1 MRCCIASSTTSR
13 LKDQHN
19 QRFRWRPGPGECRKN
34 APCRYP
40 ERLGGP
46 WRNEGFGRKGVAKG
60 GGPQGSPLA
69 AFSPLAGKETPD
81 REKGVYGLPRRFWPA
96 AATMAVSVQ
105 PPARQADRRT
115 RTDSGRARPLEL
127 FHPLLF
133 THDRIKGF
141 DVEVRNRR
149 SRGHVLAT
157 SRRPACAMPPRSS
170 WRLDWRRG

>member
-69 AFSPLAGKETPD
+69 AFSPLARPTA
-81 REKGVYGLPRRFWPA
+81 RRAVYGLPRRFWPA

-105 PPARQADRRT
+105 PPARRADPPERRM
-115 RTDSGRARPLEL
+115 
-127 FHPLLF
+127 
-133 THDRIKGF
+133 
-141 DVEVRNRR
+141 RR
-149 SRGHVLAT
+149 S
-157 SRRPACAMPPRSS
+157 PPRSAPA
-170 WRLDWRRG
+170 RPPDRRRRRAELRRRIGRRRIGGGGPLTQVSLRVALAASMRPVKVAFEVAR